1 MIAHGSNGLE
11 LMQFRSGTRLACQV
25 FVVPHAM
32 TRTLPLLA
40 LAALFASACVDA
52 PITPAQVSS
61 DGQLHVESA
70 LNTPTAQQTRTA
82 AAPQVSGLLAVEH
95 EGPVEDL
102 SAFPAETSEVH
113 LHIRADGL
121 TESRPVTFVWTYQPT
136 EGDPVRDE
144 TAGLLEP
151 HATLQLAASR
161 QIDPEMM
168 GTWSV
173 AVYGVAAM
181 GPAPLL
187 FERSF
192 TVGA

>member
-1 MIAHGSNGLE
+1 
-11 LMQFRSGTRLACQV
+11 
-25 FVVPHAM
+25 M
-32 TRTLPLLA
+32 TRTPALLA

-70 LNTPTAQQTRTA
+70 MSTPSAQQTRTA
-82 AAPQVSGLLAVEH
+82 ETLQVSGLLAVEH

-102 SAFPAETSEVH
+102 SVFSAETTEVH
-113 LHIRADGL
+113 LHIRADKL
-121 TESRPVTFVWTYQPT
+121 TESRPVTFVWTYVPS
-136 EGDPVRDE
+136 EGEPVRDE

-168 GTWSV
+168 GAWTV
-173 AVYGVAAM
+173 EVYGVAAM